1 MKYVVTFC
9 ADIQDV
15 SILIEFITF
24 FFTKVVIIIINIVT
38 FPVAVVETNID
49 NNLLSIFCD
58 LQFFSLNQ

>member
-15 SILIEFITF
+15 SILIKFITF
-24 FFTKVVIIIINIVT
+24 FFTKVVINIVT
-38 FPVAVVETNID
+38 FPVAFVETNID

>member
-24 FFTKVVIIIINIVT
+24 FFTKVVINIVT
-38 FPVAVVETNID
+38 FLVAFVETNID

>member
-38 FPVAVVETNID
+38 FPVAFVETNID